1 MPLMPHLL
9 TLATVA
15 TPSPESADL
24 LSRITGGASF
34 AFSALAVLAMLIVVH
49 EYGHFISAR
58 LVGVRV
64 EKFSIGFGSPIFKK
78 TYNGVEYLL
87 AWIPLGGYV
96 KFYGDDLDPESSDD
110 PDHFLNQ
117 AVWKRWIIVFAGPFF
132 NFALAVGIVVLIGL
146 VGVPTP
152 TMTIAELRPDGAAH
166 AAGLQSGDTIVAVDG
181 VMVADWQALAEALD
195 ARGKAPITLEVT
207 RNSLPERIVF
217 TPDFVGRIGVIF
229 AESGEGATP
238 IIGDVAPGRPALAAG
253 FLPGDTIVEVNGEA
267 TPDIK
272 SVVDHIKVA
281 AGTETPVTIMRNDAR
296 MILNVTPTS
305 ELNLG
310 FYPVIDSISYG
321 PIESIAYGFMK
332 TWEGS
337 ERIFASI
344 LMLINREIPANQLAG
359 PIGIMKI
366 AGDAAEAGF
375 VNLLNFIA
383 IISINLGI
391 LNLLPIP
398 ILDGGH
404 LVFFTLEGL
413 MGRPVNI
420 RMQEVAQQFG
430 IVALISLMAFA
441 FYNDIVRLLS

>member
-1 MPLMPHLL
+1 MTLFPELL
-9 TLATVA
+9 TVA
-15 TPSPESADL
+15 MAAAPTPESADL
-24 LSRITGGASF
+24 LSKITGGATF
-34 AFSALAVLAMLIVVH
+34 ALSALAVLAMLIVVH
-49 EYGHFISAR
+49 EYGHFIVAR

-96 KFYGDDLDPESSDD
+96 KFYGDDLDAESSND

-117 AVWKRWIIVFAGPFF
+117 AVWKRWLIVFAGPFF
-132 NFALAVGIVVLIGL
+132 NFALAVAIFVLIGL
-146 VGVPTP
+146 MGVPTP
-152 TMTIAELRPDGAAH
+152 TMTVGELHPDGSAQ
-166 AAGLQSGDTIVAVDG
+166 AAGLQPGDTIVAVDG
-181 VMVADWQALAEALD
+181 VVIDDWQGMAQALD
-195 ARGKAPITLEVT
+195 ARGKTAVALEVT
-207 RNSLPERIVF
+207 RNGLPEKIVF

-229 AESGEGATP
+229 AEAGEGATP

-253 FLPGDTIVEVNGEA
+253 FLPGDIIVEVDGEA
-267 TPDIK
+267 TPDIR
-272 SVVDHIKVA
+272 SVVDHIKIA
-281 AGTETPVTIMRNDAR
+281 AGTATPVTIVRNDAR
-296 MILNVTPTS
+296 MTLTVTPTS

-310 FYPVIDSISYG
+310 FYPVIDSINYG
-321 PIESIAYGFMK
+321 PIEAIAYGFMK

-375 VNLLNFIA
+375 VTLLNFIA
-383 IISINLGI
+383 LISINLGI

-420 RMQEVAQQFG
+420 RMQEMAQQFG